1 MAFYLRRD
9 LRKHGVFRKAWTK
22 LIPFAFWYFFSYMT
36 LAHRILVRATS
47 NSTTCTFALVAYYC
61 CPLESL
67 VFFTSWEAKERTH
80 FCFTVKELHT
90 KHVSPLW
97 VSNRRTAYNSWALL
111 PLFTKTPSA
120 RVKISSILISH
131 LKMKEREMF
140 FSCLTT
146 IMLHIPLHWHICR
159 LSPWLSNIKKA
170 SHFLLP
176 YYLLSDTV

>member
-9 LRKHGVFRKAWTK
+9 LRKHGVFCKAWTK

-36 LAHRILVRATS
+36 LAHRILGRATS
-47 NSTTCTFALVAYYC
+47 NSTTCTFAPVAYYC

-131 LKMKEREMF
+131 LKMKEKEIF
-140 FSCLTT
+140 FWLLNHNNVAHPSSLT
-146 IMLHIPLHWHICR
+146 
-159 LSPWLSNIKKA
+159 
-170 SHFLLP
+170 
-176 YYLLSDTV
+176 YL